1 MRVDDVEG
9 ALALAEKRHVKRR
22 RIPFAHPERRR
33 IDDKVGRGDSLS
45 RRGVAAELERG
56 LVVGGEEASV
66 PVDGGLQVDRRMS
79 ERAELIHIL
88 VENLA
93 STFLVAREQ
102 KHLGSARDCRSMK
115 DGERRGPRA
124 AYGDLRAIEGEA
136 RALEIP
142 HAASTVGVES
152 DERVTLLHEDV
163 RTVRKLRRCR
173 PRRGSRKRLGLVRR
187 RDVRGKEVARC
198 EKRLS
203 LYRRRAIHQAIFPRE
218 TELPVNR
225 VVHHGRLR
233 VGHRVPEHVELL
245 RSVANVVFHG

>member
-1 MRVDDVEG
+1 
-9 ALALAEKRHVKRR
+9 
-22 RIPFAHPERRR
+22 
-33 IDDKVGRGDSLS
+33 
-45 RRGVAAELERG
+45 
-56 LVVGGEEASV
+56 
-66 PVDGGLQVDRRMS
+66 MS
-79 ERAELIHIL
+79 ERAELVHIS

-93 STFLVAREQ
+93 RTLLIAREQ
-102 KHLGSARDCRSMK
+102 KHLGGTRDRRSVE

-124 AYGDLRAIEGEA
+124 AYGNLRAAEREA
-136 RALEIP
+136 RALEIS
-142 HAASTVGVES
+142 HAAPTVGVEG

-187 RDVRGKEVARC
+187 RDVHGKEVARR

-203 LYRRRAIHQAIFPRE
+203 LCRRRAIHQAIFPRE

-233 VGHRVPEHVELL
+233 VSHRMPKHVELL
-245 RSVANVVFHG
+245 RGVANVVFHG